1 MYNWLTEAARQA
13 PALIIFAAMVYIFL
27 RHLQTKER
35 ASAEMAKRCHDVQE
49 KSFEAINE
57 NTKMLGEVSVIL
69 RVVNGKLR

>member
-1 MYNWLTEAARQA
+1 MYDWVTEAAKQA
-13 PALIIFAAMVYIFL
+13 PALIILAVMVYVFL
-27 RHLQTKER
+27 RHLQSKEK
-35 ASAEMAKRCHDVQE
+35 ASADMAKRCHDVQE